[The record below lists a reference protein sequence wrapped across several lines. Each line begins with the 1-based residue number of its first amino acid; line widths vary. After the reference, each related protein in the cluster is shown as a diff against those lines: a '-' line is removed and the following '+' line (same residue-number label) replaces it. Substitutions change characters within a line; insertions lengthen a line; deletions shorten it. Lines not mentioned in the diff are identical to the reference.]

1 MHTDQTKQNSLV
13 GEDEDWLIKKQ
24 PIRALS
30 QQRASFCSY
39 DGLLGKKGPGNVD
52 KLTHLSLKKGHI
64 EGDVLFSFRSHY
76 CCDRIEL
83 SKARVFSH
91 ANIFFVWLWGASR
104 AMAGIIN
111 DLTVKN
117 HFIDCTQ
124 NSFYSNAKIK

>member
-30 QQRASFCSY
+30 QQRASSFCSY

-52 KLTHLSLKKGHI
+52 KLTHLSPKRRHI
-64 EGDVLFSFRSHY
+64 EGDVPFSFRSHI

-83 SKARVFSH
+83 SKAG
-91 ANIFFVWLWGASR
+91 AFVTCQHISCVVVGSIQG
-104 AMAGIIN
+104 MAGIKN
-111 DLTVKN
+111 DLTVKAIALRI
-117 HFIDCTQ
+117 HFILTL
-124 NSFYSNAKIK
+124 K